1 MVYLGQNYSV
11 ATAAEVGMEDMEEI
25 EGIGE
30 TEENMVTVEVEVVE
44 ETGSQDG
51 HSSIQETM
59 TWVDVVAVSKDSMSY
74 SFALLVGKS
83 STEYNLKG
91 IVYSHFACYCSNFPY
106 YSKME
111 TSLKAYL
118 DFDAAMVSSVQ

>member
-1 MVYLGQNYSV
+1 MVYSGQNYSAAV
-11 ATAAEVGMEDMEEI
+11 AAEVGIEDI
-25 EGIGE
+25 EGIEGI
-30 TEENMVTVEVEVVE
+30 EENMVTIVVEVVE
-44 ETGSQDG
+44 ETGSRG
-51 HSSIQETM
+51 GISSIQETT

-74 SFALLVGKS
+74 SFALSVGKS
-83 STEYNLKG
+83 STKYNLKG